1 MPPNTTKCHKHQY
14 YRHTSQATSSLLQAW
29 PIDLIIIKV
38 EALLPSGDE
47 WMEAE
52 TGVTITDMVVVMV
65 EVAVVEVVVEVEVV
79 VGRHTW
85 DRLVT

>member
-1 MPPNTTKCHKHQY
+1 M
-14 YRHTSQATSSLLQAW
+14 
-29 PIDLIIIKV
+29 IIIKV

-47 WMEAE
+47 WMEVE

-65 EVAVVEVVVEVEVV
+65 AVEVAVVVVEVV